1 MNFEIG
7 NKYNFT
13 TKSTTVLS
21 QYYKNMEVVAI
32 VKFEVAVMF
41 SDVVTIYDNI
51 NTELNT
57 TVGDPKTATYVLFKN
72 ADGEKI
78 VLSLDWID
86 LNSIELVEEIKLS
99 LLISNISDTDI
110 PVIKNVLTS
119 MGYKIEESNIVTN
132 TIVNITT

>member
-13 TKSTTVLS
+13 TISTTVLS

-32 VKFEVAVMF
+32 VQFEVAIMF

-51 NTELNT
+51 NAELNKI
-57 TVGDPKTATYVLFKN
+57 VGDPKTATYVLFKN
-72 ADGEKI
+72 ADGEKV

-86 LNSIELVEEIKLS
+86 PNSIELVEEIKLS
-99 LLISNISDTDI
+99 LVISGISNLDI
-110 PVIKNVLTS
+110 PVIKNVITS
-119 MGYKIEESNIVTN
+119 LGYKIDEANVMTSSTTVTG
-132 TIVNITT
+132 